1 MSGYKGFLRYALIS
15 LIALSAM
22 IVFWNLLVAYLG
34 DIAVILYRYEGVL
47 LLAMFLFIGILSAS
61 ALHLEPKK
69 HLLYPVRWIRL
80 RLDRE
85 SRKRD

>member
-22 IVFWNLLVAYLG
+22 ILFWNLLVAYLG

-61 ALHLEPKK
+61 ALHFEPKK

>member
-1 MSGYKGFLRYALIS
+1 MGGYKGFLRYALIS